1 MTSHGLTDEQAR
13 WAPTVSTLSIGGPIK
28 HVTTMEYAWTQQVIA
43 VPELLPND
51 PWSLEGMMVT
61 LAHRDGQ
68 FVMRDDDTLES
79 LLDALTAQN
88 AAAVRLLAE
97 TDLDDVVKVPPHI

>member
-1 MTSHGLTDEQAR
+1 MPGMPAPAIGERASLLEYLRYQHQAFFVTSHGLTDEQAR
-13 WAPTVSTLSIGGPIK
+13 CAPTVSTLSIGGLIK

-51 PWSLEGMMVT
+51 PWSSEGMMVT

-68 FVMRDDDTLES
+68 YGFSRRPTS
-79 LLDALTAQN
+79 T
-88 AAAVRLLAE
+88 
-97 TDLDDVVKVPPHI
+97 TW